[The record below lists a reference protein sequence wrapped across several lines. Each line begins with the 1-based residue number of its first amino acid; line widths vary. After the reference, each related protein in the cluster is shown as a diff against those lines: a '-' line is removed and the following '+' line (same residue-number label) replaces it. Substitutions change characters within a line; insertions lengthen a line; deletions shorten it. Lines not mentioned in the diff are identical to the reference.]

1 MLICS
6 LPPQLSPKLLSI
18 LLSHLVQGHPLQ
30 KGLMYRLF
38 RNPYLYDMDFSIF
51 FHSSPLNQTSCCLT
65 FLSLTD
71 IIKVSAFM
79 IISIFEPFLSPG
91 RRNPVFSGRPVFQ
104 KVHIWNLH
112 VMGSLRIQKFS
123 PTNFVRDPVLLRN
136 YGFSTTSSIQ
146 HIYTYKTIR
155 K

>member
-18 LLSHLVQGHPLQ
+18 LLSHLVQGHQLQ
-30 KGLMYRLF
+30 KGLKYRLF

-91 RRNPVFSGRPVFQ
+91 CRNPVAFRQSGFSKSTYLESTCYGEISDAKIF
-104 KVHIWNLH
+104 KL
-112 VMGSLRIQKFS
+112 
-123 PTNFVRDPVLLRN
+123 VRDPVLLKNCHFQPFFLICHLCLSKTARN
-136 YGFSTTSSIQ
+136 
-146 HIYTYKTIR
+146 
-155 K
+155 